1 MYVGTST
8 LFGLMLAH
16 SRAMRL
22 KTRLP
27 SNSLASEGQNL
38 TSQKERLREYFK
50 SIKKDSLQKNKC
62 MFSGMSSVHCPISFP
77 WHNKGWNGHCE
88 LFL

>member
-1 MYVGTST
+1 MQKQVNKYVCWYVHPFWTHASAFEGI
-8 LFGLMLAH
+8 LV
-16 SRAMRL
+16 

-38 TSQKERLREYFK
+38 TSKKERLREYFK
-50 SIKKDSLQKNKC
+50 SIKKNRLQKNKC

-77 WHNKGWNGHCE
+77 
-88 LFL
+88 